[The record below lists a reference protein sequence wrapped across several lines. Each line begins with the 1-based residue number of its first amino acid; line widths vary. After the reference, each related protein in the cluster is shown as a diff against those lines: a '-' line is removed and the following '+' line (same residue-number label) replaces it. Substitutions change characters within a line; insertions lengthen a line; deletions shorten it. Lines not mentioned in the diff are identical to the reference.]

1 MNTFDH
7 FIGKTTATKA
17 DNVDTAESY
26 GLTSC
31 NDIRRDIFTE
41 AASALNHYM
50 AAYMAGLMHQY
61 IGTDNSIVVNNDF
74 TCHLG
79 RVADNTSV
87 TDQCIV
93 CYMHPFH

>member
-1 MNTFDH
+1 MNTFDY

-31 NDIRRDIFTE
+31 NDLRRDIFTE

-50 AAYMAGLMHQY
+50 AAYMAELMH
-61 IGTDNSIVVNNDF
+61 
-74 TCHLG
+74 
-79 RVADNTSV
+79 
-87 TDQCIV
+87 
-93 CYMHPFH
+93 